1 VVHRPGAINGGFHC
15 FRQAEHGYIVVA
27 GIARPLQLSHS
38 EKPPRKKSGRAAGK
52 IGMAK
57 DAKPEKSDCIRSV
70 ERAIDLLQALNRR
83 PLSTLHDLHLDT
95 GLPKPSI
102 VRLLRTLEAKGLA
115 AQSASYGT
123 YQLLGRVKSL
133 ASGFHHEPLVIE
145 VGEEIMIDFTKR
157 EGWPLALA
165 LFDLNAM
172 VVRASSIPYTSL
184 SLFHSSLNM
193 RLSMVSR
200 ALGRA
205 YLAHTSPSEQK
216 IILEICRHSQDPE
229 DEPARNTEA
238 MERMIA
244 QVRERGYATRAPL
257 IESRS
262 STIAV
267 PVRENGRVVACLGFT
282 WIATA
287 MPLQKAVEDYLPRLL
302 DTAAAISK
310 ELARRSP
317 ARQPARAPLGAPLH
331 DPTGAL

>member
-1 VVHRPGAINGGFHC
+1 MITESRSD
-15 FRQAEHGYIVVA
+15 R
-27 GIARPLQLSHS
+27 
-38 EKPPRKKSGRAAGK
+38 
-52 IGMAK
+52 
-57 DAKPEKSDCIRSV
+57 SDCIRAV

-83 PLSTLHDLHLDT
+83 PLSTLHDLHRET

-102 VRLLRTLEAKGLA
+102 VRLLRTLEAKGLV

-133 ASGFHHEPLVIE
+133 SSGFHHEPLIIE
-145 VGEEIMIDFTKR
+145 VAEEIMIDFTKR

-205 YLAHTSPSEQK
+205 YLAHSTPNEQK
-216 IILEICRHSQDPE
+216 IILEIVKHSTDPE
-229 DEPARNTEA
+229 DEPAQDGEA
-238 MERMIA
+238 MARMIE
-244 QVRERGYATRAPL
+244 QVRERGYATRGARA
-257 IESRS
+257 ETRS

-267 PVRENGRVVACLGFT
+267 PVRDNGRVVACLGFT
-282 WIATA
+282 WITTA
-287 MPLQKAVEDYLPRLL
+287 MTMQKAIDQYLPHVFE
-302 DTAAAISK
+302 TAETISR
-310 ELARRSP
+310 ELASRALSAREPFLVPFGDPP
-317 ARQPARAPLGAPLH
+317 AALARTA
-331 DPTGAL
+331 

>member
-1 VVHRPGAINGGFHC
+1 MVR
-15 FRQAEHGYIVVA
+15 ETT
-27 GIARPLQLSHS
+27 S
-38 EKPPRKKSGRAAGK
+38 ENNRG
-52 IGMAK
+52 
-57 DAKPEKSDCIRSV
+57 IRSV

-83 PLSTLHDLHLDT
+83 PLSTLHDLHRDT

-115 AQSASYGT
+115 AQSSSYGT

-133 ASGFHHEPLVIE
+133 SSGFHHEPLIIE

-205 YLAHTSPSEQK
+205 YLAHSTPNEQK
-216 IILEICRHSQDPE
+216 IILEIVKHSQDPE
-229 DEPARNTEA
+229 DAIARDEEA
-238 MERMIA
+238 MARMIE
-244 QVRERGYATRAPL
+244 QVRERGYATRDPL
-257 IESRS
+257 IETRS

-282 WIATA
+282 WIAAA
-287 MPLQKAVEDYLPRLL
+287 MSMQKAVEQYLPRIVA
-302 DTAAAISK
+302 TAEAISR
-310 ELARRSP
+310 ELAV
-317 ARQPARAPLGAPLH
+317 RAPQVREPYRIPLGE
-331 DPTGAL
+331 PTPGLSVA

>member
-1 VVHRPGAINGGFHC
+1 MSR
-15 FRQAEHGYIVVA
+15 AE
-27 GIARPLQLSHS
+27 
-38 EKPPRKKSGRAAGK
+38 
-52 IGMAK
+52 
-57 DAKPEKSDCIRSV
+57 KPEKNDCIRSV

-205 YLAHTSPSEQK
+205 YLAHTSPGEQK
-216 IILEICRHSQDPE
+216 IILEILRHSDNPE
-229 DEPARNTEA
+229 DEPARNAEA

-244 QVRERGYATRAPL
+244 QVRERGYATRAPM

-282 WIATA
+282 WISTA
-287 MPLQKAVEDYLPRLL
+287 MPLQKAVEDYLPRLF
-302 DTAAAISK
+302 DTADSISK

-317 ARQPARAPLGAPLH
+317 ARPSACVPMGASIPELTDAR
-331 DPTGAL
+331 

>member
-1 VVHRPGAINGGFHC
+1 MVQESRSENNG
-15 FRQAEHGYIVVA
+15 R
-27 GIARPLQLSHS
+27 
-38 EKPPRKKSGRAAGK
+38 
-52 IGMAK
+52 
-57 DAKPEKSDCIRSV
+57 IRSV

-83 PLSTLHDLHLDT
+83 PLSTLHDLHRET

-115 AQSASYGT
+115 AQSSSYGT

-133 ASGFHHEPLVIE
+133 SSGFHHEPLIIE

-205 YLAHTSPSEQK
+205 YLAHSTPNEQK
-216 IILEICRHSQDPE
+216 IILEIVKHSQDPE
-229 DEPARNTEA
+229 DAVARDGEA
-238 MERMIA
+238 MARMIA
-244 QVRERGYATRAPL
+244 QVRERGYATRDPV
-257 IESRS
+257 IETRS

-282 WIATA
+282 WIAAA
-287 MPLQKAVEDYLPRLL
+287 MPMQKALEQYLPRIVA
-302 DTAAAISK
+302 TAEAISQ
-310 ELARRSP
+310 ELAL
-317 ARQPARAPLGAPLH
+317 RAPQVGEPYRIPLGEPTPDLPL
-331 DPTGAL
+331 A